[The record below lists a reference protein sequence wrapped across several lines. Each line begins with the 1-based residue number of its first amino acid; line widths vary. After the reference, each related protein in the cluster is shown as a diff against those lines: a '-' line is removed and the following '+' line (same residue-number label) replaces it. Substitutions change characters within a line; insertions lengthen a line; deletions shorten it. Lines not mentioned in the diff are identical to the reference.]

1 MIILLYLFLSYMIML
16 GMIIEEYEKE
26 TIPMDT
32 WVLYIF
38 SPFIFPILIGMM
50 LSNKSKDVEEDE

>member
-1 MIILLYLFLSYMIML
+1 MIML

>member
-38 SPFIFPILIGMM
+38 SPIIFPILIGMM
-50 LSNKSKDVEEDE
+50 LSDKSKDVEEDE

>member
-16 GMIIEEYEKE
+16 GMIIETYEKK

-32 WVLYIF
+32 WVIYIF
-38 SPFIFPILIGMM
+38 SPIVFPIIVGMM
-50 LSNKSKDVEEDE
+50 LSERYKDVEEDE

>member
-1 MIILLYLFLSYMIML
+1 ML
-16 GMIIEEYEKE
+16 GMIMEEYEKE

-50 LSNKSKDVEEDE
+50 LSERSKDVEEDE